1 MSEKKSSK
9 RRFFAGILFLAGLA
23 VLAGAGIVVYRFAAA
38 QGTGLRSTPTAVLS
52 IARAV
57 TASQTVKEASTGQY
71 TNIIFLHHSTGRNLI
86 DQGHLRELLTAQGY
100 QFWDQDYND
109 PGLRNPQGEFTGY
122 AYSVPNDNTDPDGLA
137 VIFAQTP
144 QSAPVNT
151 LSGLLQHEVILFK
164 SCFPNS
170 NIDSQ
175 EKLDSLKKIYLGIRD
190 TVDRHPDKVFLL
202 LTTPPLN
209 PAETNADNAR
219 RAREMANWLASDEF
233 TGGRKNLFIFNFYE
247 QLARA
252 NDGSAEANM
261 LRADYREGSDSH
273 PNQKANETIA
283 PLLAEFIA
291 ASINA
296 YRTQ

>member
-1 MSEKKSSK
+1 MSAKKFDT
-9 RRFFAGILFLAGLA
+9 RRLITRILLLAGLA
-23 VLAGAGIVVYRFAAA
+23 ILAGAGIVIYRFANQ
-38 QGTGLRSTPTAVLS
+38 QGTSLRSTPTAMLS

-57 TASQTVKEASTGQY
+57 TASQTVKETSAGQT

-86 DQGHLRELLTAQGY
+86 DQGHLRELLTARGY

-109 PGLRNPQGEFTGY
+109 PGLRDPQGKFTGY
-122 AYSVPNDNTDPDGLA
+122 AYSVPDDNTDPDGLA
-137 VIFAQTP
+137 VIFAQAP
-144 QSAPVNT
+144 QSTPVNT
-151 LSGLLQHEVILFK
+151 LSGLLQHEVIIFK

-170 NIDSQ
+170 NIDSP
-175 EKLDSLKKIYLGIRD
+175 EKLDGLKKIYLGIRD
-190 TVDRHPDKVFLL
+190 TVDRHPDKVFIL

-209 PAETNADNAR
+209 PAETNAENAS
-219 RAREMANWLASDEF
+219 RARAMADWLVSEEF
-233 TGGRKNLFIFNFYE
+233 TGGRKNFFIFNFYE

-252 NDGSAEANM
+252 DDGSAEANM

-283 PLLAEFIA
+283 PLLAEFITTA
-291 ASINA
+291 ITR